1 MDNTIRVED
10 ELEDAVNRKDLRA
23 ASRTLTQMSP
33 HDVVGVI
40 ERSSLR
46 RAAVIFRLLSKER
59 ALQVFDGLGHTM
71 QSELFRGLRDEDV
84 AALFAELQPDDR
96 VGLID
101 ELPAVVAQR
110 ALTGVSP
117 HERAMTMVVLGYPAK
132 SVGRRMSPEYVRTH
146 PDLTIAGCAPTST
159 FSRCR
164 SSTARCGFS
173 GY

>member
-59 ALQVFDGLGHTM
+59 ALQFFDGLGHTM

-84 AALFAELQPDDR
+84 AATIR
-96 VGLID
+96 VD
-101 ELPAVVAQR
+101 PAVFSTPFITTFCDA
-110 ALTGVSP
+110 TG
-117 HERAMTMVVLGYPAK
+117 LLIYF
-132 SVGRRMSPEYVRTH
+132 
-146 PDLTIAGCAPTST
+146 TIAKAILGV
-159 FSRCR
+159 
-164 SSTARCGFS
+164 
-173 GY
+173 